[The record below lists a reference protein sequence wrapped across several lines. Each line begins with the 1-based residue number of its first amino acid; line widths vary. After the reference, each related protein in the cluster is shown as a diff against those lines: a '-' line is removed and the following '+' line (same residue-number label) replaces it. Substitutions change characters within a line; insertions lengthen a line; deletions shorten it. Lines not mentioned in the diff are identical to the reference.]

1 MGDDVVE
8 VVGELAAAGLGDK
21 FIVEEVE
28 LEGVGGEEVGAVGG
42 ALAHGAHVRR
52 VEGGGEDSVL
62 VGEAREEV
70 AGARGAV
77 PHVVLLLPALAEV
90 RCEVALGELYPL
102 PRGEEGALA
111 LADVLGH
118 EEVAA
123 GDDPLLRL
131 GQGRALVAGPEGLVG
146 GSIPDGDDGV
156 EEGAEVLPGDAVAP
170 VLKGDE
176 EARACGH
183 IVGDVHGVP
192 VVHEEVGEEE
202 VAVEDAVGAQ
212 GGPVDIDAGL
222 DGVEPA
228 EVDGVEAVAVDGD
241 AGGGGGGG
249 ERAGD
254 EGAEGGGVGL
264 EVEGGGA
271 GGEGGLNAGAHRL
284 ELPGGVVA
292 GGGVPVEV
300 VEGED
305 VGDGGPGHEGDF
317 AAVEGGEPGGG
328 KDAGEGAGAA
338 EGEDELDEGGGEVVV
353 AGFGLGPEEG
363 DPLAGAL
370 GLGVEG
376 EVDVAGDDGVVEF
389 MEPVLSDPC
398 LEFLLGDI
406 LVLHAACH
414 WIVQRYVF

>member
-77 PHVVLLLPALAEV
+77 PHVVLLLPGLAEGIG
-90 RCEVALGELYPL
+90 EVALGELHPL
-102 PRGEEGALA
+102 AGGEEGALA

-123 GDDPLLRL
+123 SDDPLLRR
-131 GQGRALVAGPEGLVG
+131 GQRRALVAGPEGLVG
-146 GSIPDGDDGV
+146 GLVLYGGGHV
-156 EEGAEVLPGDAVAP
+156 KNRAEVLPGDAVAP
-170 VLKGDE
+170 GLEGDE

-183 IVGDVHGVP
+183 VVGDVHGVP

-228 EVDGVEAVAVDGD
+228 EVDGVEAVAVNGD

-249 ERAGD
+249 
-254 EGAEGGGVGL
+254 
-264 EVEGGGA
+264 
-271 GGEGGLNAGAHRL
+271 
-284 ELPGGVVA
+284 
-292 GGGVPVEV
+292 
-300 VEGED
+300 
-305 VGDGGPGHEGDF
+305 
-317 AAVEGGEPGGG
+317 
-328 KDAGEGAGAA
+328 
-338 EGEDELDEGGGEVVV
+338 
-353 AGFGLGPEEG
+353 
-363 DPLAGAL
+363 
-370 GLGVEG
+370 
-376 EVDVAGDDGVVEF
+376 
-389 MEPVLSDPC
+389 
-398 LEFLLGDI
+398 
-406 LVLHAACH
+406 
-414 WIVQRYVF
+414 

>member
-376 EVDVAGDDGVVEF
+376 EVDVAGDDGEVKF
-389 MEPVLSDPC
+389 MEPVLSDPS
-398 LEFLLGDI
+398 LELFLGDV
-406 LVLHAACH
+406 LVLHAAC
-414 WIVQRYVF
+414 R